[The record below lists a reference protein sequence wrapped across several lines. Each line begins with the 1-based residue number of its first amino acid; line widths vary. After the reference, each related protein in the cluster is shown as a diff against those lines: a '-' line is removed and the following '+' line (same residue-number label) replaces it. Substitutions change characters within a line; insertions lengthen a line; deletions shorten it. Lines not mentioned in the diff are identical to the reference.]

1 MYFYNLKKFWRKSE
15 IASFFHHPKYV
26 SRYDAYMCWQ
36 IRFLVLPTSLPIFAS
51 IYVVSPYLSRSI
63 TSRWLSSFHP
73 RVPRGTLAILRSSR
87 DHDAFLVPFQF
98 HETKG
103 LDVQEKHFPSLA
115 RNSFRITFRK
125 KGGEKGDIRGFWTEG
140 KETRVSSSLQN
151 LYSPVF
157 SS

>member
-1 MYFYNLKKFWRKSE
+1 MKS
-15 IASFFHHPKYV
+15 ASFFHHPKYV

-103 LDVQEKHFPSLA
+103 LDVQEKHFPSPA

-125 KGGEKGDIRGFWTEG
+125 KGGEKGDTFGGSGPKKRKRGYPLLFEIYIVPFFRR
-140 KETRVSSSLQN
+140 KDS
-151 LYSPVF
+151 
-157 SS
+157 